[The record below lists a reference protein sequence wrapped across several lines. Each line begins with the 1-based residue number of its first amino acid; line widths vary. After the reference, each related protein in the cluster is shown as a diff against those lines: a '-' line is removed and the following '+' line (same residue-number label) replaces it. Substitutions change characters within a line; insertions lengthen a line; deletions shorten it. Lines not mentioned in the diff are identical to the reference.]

1 MSRPWCVNNNAAL
14 ILRLS
19 NDLEFRKENDLGK
32 GARATRRSLMGRLF
46 GLLRLITGL
55 HRCASKDE
63 IPCFGSPHAYV
74 W

>member
-32 GARATRRSLMGRLF
+32 GARATQSASFANGTFIRPVAANYRLTSLRF
-46 GLLRLITGL
+46 QR
-55 HRCASKDE
+55 
-63 IPCFGSPHAYV
+63 
-74 W
+74 